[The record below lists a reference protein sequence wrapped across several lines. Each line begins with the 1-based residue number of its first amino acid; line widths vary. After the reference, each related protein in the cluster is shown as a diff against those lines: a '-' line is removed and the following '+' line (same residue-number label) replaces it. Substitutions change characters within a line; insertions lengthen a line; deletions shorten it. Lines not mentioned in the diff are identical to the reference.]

1 LSRPRSQIT
10 PVWRR
15 PITVGFALVAGCI
28 VTLLVLIYRP
38 VIKPI
43 LWASALATLVYPA
56 HRRLLDAVGG
66 RVTLA
71 AVLGTVFWLA
81 VLIAPAILAM
91 RQAIHEA
98 QDLWA
103 RLVGALGSDAVAR
116 AAVAVE
122 QSPLRGVAHVVMGLP
137 SDADAA
143 AVEQR
148 FKFGVDALGSY
159 VLNSAREFTLGA
171 PAAFVQISITVVTFF
186 FFLRQG
192 PGWVRRLR
200 EALPLEPADA
210 KALID
215 TVALT
220 INAVFRGVLLTAA
233 SQATLAAAGYAVAG
247 APVPLLLG
255 FVTLI
260 TALLPF
266 VGAAAVWLPTALG
279 LYWTGHTGAA
289 IGLALW
295 GVAVVSLVDNFLR
308 PYLIGRQAALPLL
321 WMFLAIV
328 GGLQAFGFLGLLLG
342 PAVLALSLACWR
354 IYTQRRART
363 VVFEPPRTPAEQ
375 RDRLDDIR

>member
-1 LSRPRSQIT
+1 M
-10 PVWRR
+10 
-15 PITVGFALVAGCI
+15 TVGFALVAGGI

-66 RVTLA
+66 RTTLA
-71 AVLGTVFWLA
+71 AVLGTIFWLA

-103 RLVGALGSDAVAR
+103 RLLGALGTDAVAR
-116 AAVAVE
+116 TAVAVE
-122 QSPLRGVAHVVMGLP
+122 QSPLRGIAHVVMGLP

-143 AVEQR
+143 QLEER
-148 FKFGVDALGSY
+148 FKFGVDALGNY
-159 VLNSAREFTLGA
+159 VLNGAREFTLGA

-200 EALPLEPADA
+200 DALPLEPADA
-210 KALID
+210 KELIA

-220 INAVFRGVLLTAA
+220 ITAVFRGVLLTAA
-233 SQATLAAAGYAVAG
+233 SQATLAAVGYAVAG

-266 VGAAAVWLPTALG
+266 VGAAAVWVPTALG
-279 LYWTGHTGAA
+279 LYWTGHIGAA
-289 IGLALW
+289 VGLAIW
-295 GVAVVSLVDNFLR
+295 GVTVVSLIDNFLR
-308 PYLIGRQAALPLL
+308 PYLIGKQASLPLL

-363 VVFEPPRTPAEQ
+363 VVLEPHGVPAAQ
-375 RDRLDDIR
+375 GKRLDDSR